1 MVYKFIYL
9 HIFVNRT
16 LNNMKEIFSK
26 RLKSARTLAALSQD
40 ELVEKMGNIVSKNAI
55 SKYEKGEM
63 MADGAILLALAKAL
77 DVKPDYFFR
86 PFTIEIEK
94 VEFRKKQKLAVKE
107 VNSIK
112 QTVTDVVER
121 YLEVEQFLNI
131 ESAFL
136 NPISGLIVSSFKDV
150 DKAAMKVR
158 VEWNLGLNALP
169 NVIDLLEDK
178 EIKVIE
184 IDAPDEFDGFSG
196 WADGKIPII
205 VINKNYNVERKRLT
219 ALHELGHL
227 ILALKSDT
235 SDKDKERLCFQFAG
249 AMLLPE
255 TTFKAEIGGNRSHI
269 SISELVAIKETYGI
283 SIQAIMA
290 RAKDLEIINEFQF
303 VNFRKWINRNRT
315 EEGLGEYR
323 GQEQAFRFKQLVF
336 RAAAEEVI
344 SLSKAA
350 NLSNQK
356 LAEFRKEFVAL

>member
-1 MVYKFIYL
+1 
-9 HIFVNRT
+9 
-16 LNNMKEIFSK
+16 MKEIFSK
-26 RLKSARTLAALSQD
+26 RLKSARILAALSQD

-63 MADGAILLALAKAL
+63 MADGSILLALAKAL
-77 DVKPDYFFR
+77 NVKPDYFFR

-94 VEFRKKQKLAVKE
+94 VEFRKKQNLYVKH

-112 QTVTDVVER
+112 QTVTDILER

-131 ESAFL
+131 ESSFT
-136 NPISGLIVSSFKDV
+136 NPITGIKITSLTDV
-150 DKAAMKVR
+150 ENAATKVR
-158 VEWNLGLNALP
+158 YAWNLGLKALP
-169 NVIDLLEDK
+169 NVIDLLEGK

-184 IDAPDEFDGFSG
+184 IDAPNEFDGLSG
-196 WADGKIPII
+196 WADGRIPII

-227 ILALKSDT
+227 IMALSGDIT
-235 SDKDKERLCFQFAG
+235 DKDKEKLCFQFAG
-249 AMLLPE
+249 AVLLPE
-255 TTFKAEIGGNRSHI
+255 TTFKTEIGESRSHI
-269 SISELVAIKETYGI
+269 SISELIAIKETYGI

-290 RAKDLEIINEFQF
+290 RAKDLEIINKFQF
-303 VNFRKWINRNRT
+303 VNFRKWISRNRT

-323 GQEQAFRFKQLVF
+323 GQEQVFRFKQLIY

-356 LAEFRKEFVAL
+356 LAEFRKEFIAL

>member
-1 MVYKFIYL
+1 
-9 HIFVNRT
+9 
-16 LNNMKEIFSK
+16 
-26 RLKSARTLAALSQD
+26 
-40 ELVEKMGNIVSKNAI
+40 
-55 SKYEKGEM
+55 
-63 MADGAILLALAKAL
+63 
-77 DVKPDYFFR
+77 
-86 PFTIEIEK
+86 
-94 VEFRKKQKLAVKE
+94 
-107 VNSIK
+107 
-112 QTVTDVVER
+112 
-121 YLEVEQFLNI
+121 
-131 ESAFL
+131 
-136 NPISGLIVSSFKDV
+136 
-150 DKAAMKVR
+150 
-158 VEWNLGLNALP
+158 LP

-227 ILALKSDT
+227 ILTIKSDI
-235 SDKDKERLCFQFAG
+235 SDKDKERICFQFAG

-255 TTFKAEIGGNRSHI
+255 TTFKTEIGDSRSHF
-269 SISELVAIKETYGI
+269 SLPELIAIKESYGI

-290 RAKDLEIINEFQF
+290 RAKDLGIITELQF
-303 VNFRKWINRNRT
+303 VSFRKWISHNRT
-315 EEGLGEYR
+315 EDGLGAYSGLER
-323 GQEQAFRFKQLVF
+323 AFRFKQLIY

>member
-1 MVYKFIYL
+1 
-9 HIFVNRT
+9 
-16 LNNMKEIFSK
+16 MKEIFSK

-77 DVKPDYFFR
+77 DVKPDYFLR
-86 PFTIEIEK
+86 PFTVEIEK
-94 VEFRKKQKLAVKE
+94 VEFRKKQKLAVKD

-112 QTVTDVVER
+112 QTVSDVLER

-131 ESAFL
+131 ESAFS
-136 NPISGLIVSSFKDV
+136 NPIAGNKIFSLVDV
-150 DKAAMKVR
+150 ENAALKVR
-158 VEWNLGLNALP
+158 SAWNLGLNALP

-196 WADGKIPII
+196 WADGRIPII

-227 ILALKSDT
+227 IMVLSPDVT
-235 SDKDKERLCFQFAG
+235 DKDKERLCFQFAG

-255 TTFKAEIGGNRSHI
+255 TTFKSEIGGNRSHI
-269 SISELVAIKETYGI
+269 SISELVAIKETFGI

-303 VNFRKWINRNRT
+303 VNFRKWISRNRT

-323 GQEQAFRFKQLVF
+323 GKEQAFRFKQLIF